1 MSRSLRW
8 TLGVIDAAMLLYWGV
23 AVLAVLGVVALPRAT
38 MYAGYGTPVIDAWNW
53 SFAPVD
59 VAFAVMGLLAV
70 RAARRDNPRWRGLAL
85 VSLTLTGC
93 AGAMAIAF
101 WALRGEFDPAWW
113 VPNLVLVAV
122 ALVFVPRLLR

>member
-53 SFAPVD
+53 SFVPVD

-93 AGAMAIAF
+93 AGVMAIAF